1 MHRAARQPAAEP
13 RIGARPARGHDPRR
27 RMIRIAITAED
38 RASRGLL
45 DGGNALR
52 QLLNDLAACVHAAP
66 LIGYC

>member
-1 MHRAARQPAAEP
+1 
-13 RIGARPARGHDPRR
+13 
-27 RMIRIAITAED
+27 MIRIAITAED